1 MKIFLVHNFYLQLG
15 GEEQAFAAESSI
27 LEENGHRVF
36 RYTIH
41 NDRIKELNPIKLACC
56 TLWNKTIACELL
68 EVIRKIRPDVIHF
81 HNTFPLISP
90 SAYYA
95 AKAEG
100 VPVVQTLHNYR
111 LLCPNALF
119 FRNGH
124 VCEDCMGKFVPWPGI
139 LHACYRESRAAATVA
154 VVMLSLHRV
163 LRTYSQIVDVYIA
176 LTEFARNK
184 FIAGG
189 LPAEKIV
196 MKPNFIDTDKF
207 QEYSGRST
215 SRYALFAGRLSPEKG
230 IETLLEAWKRIGKRL
245 PLKIAGDGPMACELE
260 EQFASRAGIEWMG
273 AIHREEVIAYMK
285 QAELLVFP
293 SVWIEGFPMTMV
305 EAFAAGLPVIASR
318 HGAMAEIVEDGR
330 TGLHFESGNPKDL
343 AAKVKWA
350 WTHPKEMEAMG
361 REARKEYERKYTA
374 EINYKML
381 IDIYETAIE
390 RARKKK

>member
-1 MKIFLVHNFYLQLG
+1 LKICLVHNFYLQLG

-27 LEENGHRVF
+27 LEEHGHRVF

-41 NDRIKELNPIKLACC
+41 NDRIKELNPLKLACC
-56 TLWNKTIACELL
+56 TLWNKTIAHELL
-68 EVIRKIRPDVIHF
+68 GVIRKIRPDVIHF

-111 LLCPNALF
+111 FLCPNALF
-119 FRNGH
+119 FRDGH
-124 VCEDCMGKFVPWPGI
+124 LCEDCMGKFVPWPGI
-139 LHACYRESRAAATVA
+139 LHACYRDSRAAATVA
-154 VVMLSLHRV
+154 VGMLLLHRV
-163 LRTYSQIVDVYIA
+163 LRTYNQIVDVYIA

-184 FIAGG
+184 FIEGG

-196 MKPNFIDTDKF
+196 VKPNFIGIDKF
-207 QEYSGRST
+207 RVYSGRPT
-215 SRYALFAGRLSPEKG
+215 CRYALFVGRLSPEKG

-245 PLKIAGDGPMACELE
+245 PLIIVGDGPMACKLKEKL
-260 EQFASRAGIEWMG
+260 ASRAGIEWMG

-285 QAELLVFP
+285 KAELLVFP
-293 SVWIEGFPMTMV
+293 SVCIEGFGTTMV
-305 EAFAAGLPVIASR
+305 EAFAAGLPVIASK

-330 TGLHFESGNPKDL
+330 TGLHFEAGNPKDL
-343 AAKVKWA
+343 ASKVEWA
-350 WTHPKEMEAMG
+350 WTHPKEMKAMG
-361 REARKEYERKYTA
+361 RAARKEHERKYTA

-390 RARKKK
+390 RARIKK